1 MIRNIIFDL
10 GNVLISFRPADYF
23 TRLNYPQDLK
33 NKILTDIFASREW
46 LMLDNGDISLN
57 SAIESIAKKTSLER
71 EEIARIFNLRLDIM
85 FPLRKNAD
93 LLPALKKRGFRLY
106 YLSNF
111 PIDIFDDVKNSYE
124 FFRHFDGGIISSEV
138 RYSKPDPLI
147 YDSLLKKYGLKPAE
161 CLYIDDVE
169 TNVLAAEASGMKGF
183 TTFGSDDISASL
195 IEKLS

>member
-1 MIRNIIFDL
+1 MIRNIVFDL

-23 TRLNYPQDLK
+23 ARMNYPAELK
-33 NKILTDIFASREW
+33 NRILSDIFASREW
-46 LMLDNGDISLN
+46 LMLDNGDISLHA
-57 SAIESIAKKTSLER
+57 AIESIAGKTSLER

-85 FPLRKNAD
+85 FPLGKNAD
-93 LLPALKKRGFRLY
+93 LLPGLKKRGFRLY

-111 PIDIFDDVKNSYE
+111 PIDIFDDVKNSYD

-147 YDSLLKKYGLKPAE
+147 YDSLLKKYGLDPAE

-169 TNVLAAEASGMKGF
+169 TNVLAAEEAGMKGY

-195 IEKLS
+195 HEILS